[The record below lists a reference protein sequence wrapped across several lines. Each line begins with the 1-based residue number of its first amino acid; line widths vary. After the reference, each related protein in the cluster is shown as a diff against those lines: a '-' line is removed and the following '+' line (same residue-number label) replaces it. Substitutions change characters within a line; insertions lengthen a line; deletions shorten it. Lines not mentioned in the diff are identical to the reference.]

1 MEKRLYFISLSL
13 LILFLFVACSEKME
27 TIPTNYQ
34 YNYGNYLEYN
44 YMKKVGDVEGS
55 FSFKY
60 PKGWVVEEMP
70 IWSATSEKEA
80 SPDWGVELY
89 KEGDKENKIRISG
102 IVGGVPAD
110 GNLGDIWEKA
120 GFRKS
125 QLVVGNVNKGEVYS
139 KLFKNVENFENKVQI
154 VVLYYD
160 KDNPPRFE
168 SGWRLEANLLV
179 DKEFYNKNKNEIW
192 HILASVKK
200 MKKIE

>member
-27 TIPTNYQ
+27 TIPKNYS
-34 YNYGNYLEYN
+34 YNYSNYLEYN
-44 YMKKVGDVEGS
+44 FKPTREIEGP

-60 PKGWVVEEMP
+60 PKGWVLEEEP
-70 IWSATSEKEA
+70 TWEATAGREA
-80 SPDWGVELY
+80 SPDWGVVLY

-139 KLFKNVENFENKVQI
+139 GLEENKVKI

>member
-1 MEKRLYFISLSL
+1 MKKWLYFISLFSL
-13 LILFLFVACSEKME
+13 VLFLFVACSEKIG
-27 TIPTNYQ
+27 TIPKNYS
-34 YNYGNYLEYN
+34 YNYSNYLEYN
-44 YMKKVGDVEGS
+44 FKPTRELDDP

-60 PKGWVVEEMP
+60 PKGWVVEEEP
-70 IWSATSEKEA
+70 TWEATAGREA
-80 SPDWGVELY
+80 SPDWGVVLY
-89 KEGDKENKIRISG
+89 KEGDKENKISIYG
-102 IVGGVPAD
+102 VVGGVPAD
-110 GNLGDIWEKA
+110 ENLGDIWESE
-120 GFRKS
+120 GLRKS

-139 KLFKNVENFENKVQI
+139 GLEENKVKI

-200 MKKIE
+200 MK

>member
-1 MEKRLYFISLSL
+1 MKKRLYFISLSL

-89 KEGDKENKIRISG
+89 KGDNKANKIIISG
-102 IVGGVPAD
+102 VVSGIPVD
-110 GNLGDIWEKA
+110 ENSREDMW
-120 GFRKS
+120 RKEGLQKS
-125 QLVVGNVNKGEVYS
+125 ELIVGNVNRGEIYS
-139 KLFKNVENFENKVQI
+139 GLFKNKVKI
-154 VVLYYD
+154 VVYYYD
-160 KDNPPRFE
+160 RENPPGFE
-168 SGWRLEANLLV
+168 AGWQLQAYVLV
-179 DKEFYNKNKNEIW
+179 DKEFYNKNRDEIW

-200 MKKIE
+200 LSKTAIEY